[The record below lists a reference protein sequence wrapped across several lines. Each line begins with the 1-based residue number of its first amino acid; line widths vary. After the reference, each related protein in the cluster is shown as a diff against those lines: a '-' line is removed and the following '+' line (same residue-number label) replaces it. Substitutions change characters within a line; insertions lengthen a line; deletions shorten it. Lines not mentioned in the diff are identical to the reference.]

1 MLVCLAMAMQVHAA
15 DQMSPETPI
24 SFDIPEQRADLAL
37 IEFAKQADQT
47 LVFSFDVTK
56 EKTSNRLFGKYTVM
70 QGLQRLLAGSGLQI
84 SLGGEGQLSVIETAA
99 GGATTATAGAG
110 QESPGKD
117 DGTLTANEAGQ
128 MGEVDDGFEEVL
140 DEINVTARKRDERLQ
155 DVPSS
160 VAALTRQTL
169 ENVGVLADLRDL
181 TDLVT
186 GITINDTQLA
196 SISEP
201 SIRGAGG
208 GRNRMSVSATG
219 LYRNSAYFATSSLG
233 GKNFARMD
241 SYDLER
247 AEVLRGPQG
256 ALYGRNA
263 LGGSINL
270 ISRKPSDDFGI
281 DVTARAGE
289 LDFSGIDAVIN
300 TRVSE
305 KAAVR
310 ISHVNER
317 RRDGFY
323 TDVNGDAVDD
333 LEYDHTRLSVRYR
346 PTDELDIN
354 YVFDTQSEMR
364 PPTIRIRENQ
374 LATLGS
380 EFNTYIDS
388 PHFSTNDVDNHN
400 LTVDWT
406 VGNGVLTSVSNFR
419 DRMFVMRQ
427 DGDFFNATDPFRDWQ
442 FLQSSDVSDIFFQ
455 ELRYV
460 SDAKDKFRWLL
471 GADYFSSANDDLI
484 DNTLANT
491 VPTFQIRNTHLDQD
505 SWALFVSADYTFD
518 TVPIT
523 LSGEARYAVDDV
535 VGALTLYRAS
545 DLTTPERDF
554 SVRDRYTNL
563 PFSATISYRF
573 EDIGSMAYFKIAS
586 SYRQGGINDGPGDPN
601 AKFEAKL
608 TYEQEESVTY
618 EFGWKS
624 VLLDSALT
632 FNFAAYY
639 IFYDEF
645 IAATDNGCPDECTL
659 LDENGDPLGF
669 NPDGTR
675 IGEDLNGEPVPPN
688 QEIPRTSFMDNVG
701 DAEAWGMEAEM
712 AYQKRFRN
720 SGAALDFKLGWSRQL
735 GEVKSLSEGV
745 SDALQVRALGARL
758 QYMRPEQWKTQLTFR
773 QPLDRLSRLSGF
785 SGASLF
791 ASATYV
797 HESGGARVLDINNP
811 NPMDTAQRLNA
822 RLGLRADRWSLILN
836 ARNLTDESYRIWENL
851 DNDLYRRVDP
861 RYVFA
866 EFSFNLR

>member
-1 MLVCLAMAMQVHAA
+1 MAMQVHAA

-56 EKTSNRLFGKYTVM
+56 EKTSNRLFGNYTVM

-84 SLGGEGQLSVIETAA
+84 SLGGEGQLSVVETAA
-99 GGATTATAGAG
+99 GGATTATARAS
-110 QESPGKD
+110 QVSPGED
-117 DGTLTANEAGQ
+117 DGALTASESGR
-128 MGEVDDGFEEVL
+128 MGTVDDGFEEVL

-169 ENVGVLADLRDL
+169 ENVGVLTDLRDL

-247 AEVLRGPQG
+247 TEVLRGPQG

-270 ISRKPSDDFGI
+270 ISRKPSDEFGI

-289 LDFSGIDAVIN
+289 LDFSGIDAIIN

-305 KAAVR
+305 TAAIR

-323 TDVNGDAVDD
+323 TDINGDAVDD
-333 LEYDHTRLSVRYR
+333 LEYDHTRLSLRYR
-346 PTDELDIN
+346 PTDGLDIN
-354 YVFDTQSEMR
+354 YVFDTQNEMR

-374 LATLGS
+374 LAALGS

-460 SDAKDKFRWLL
+460 SDAKSNFRWLL
-471 GADYFSSANDDLI
+471 GADYFSSANEDLI

-518 TVPIT
+518 TLPIT
-523 LSGEARYAVDDV
+523 LSGETRYAVDDV

-545 DLTTPERDF
+545 DLTAPERDF

-563 PFSATISYRF
+563 PFSATISYRM
-573 EDIGSMAYFKIAS
+573 EDIASMAYFKIAS

-601 AKFEAKL
+601 AKFEARL

-675 IGEDLNGEPVPPN
+675 IGEDLNGEPIPPN
-688 QEIPRTSFMDNVG
+688 QEIPRTAFMDNVG

-712 AYQKRFRN
+712 AYQKRFSN

-745 SDALQVRALGARL
+745 SDALQARALGARL
-758 QYMRPEQWKTQLTFR
+758 QYMRPEQWKTQLAFR
-773 QPLDRLSRLSGF
+773 QPLHRLSRLSGF

-791 ASATYV
+791 AAATYV
-797 HESGGARVLDINNP
+797 RENGGARVLDINNP
-811 NPMDTAQRLNA
+811 NPMDTAQRLNT
-822 RLGLRADRWSLILN
+822 RLGLRTDRWSLILN